1 MNKFDLDNDL
11 ETFIKETIDN
21 SILDNNKIR
30 ELMFNKLD
38 DFEESLDKM
47 NLNLEEFI
55 SLASQ
60 KDKYQELKKEQK
72 TIFVILRKILVRKK
86 NV

>member
-1 MNKFDLDNDL
+1 MNKFDLDTDL

-60 KDKYQELKKEQK
+60 KDKYQELKKE
-72 TIFVILRKILVRKK
+72 
-86 NV
+86 